1 MTRVKTGATKHRKHK
16 KVLAQT
22 KGHQGVRHT
31 LFRRANES
39 LLHALR
45 YSYLHRKR
53 KKNDMRKLWQIRIN
67 AASRQNGLSYSKLI
81 HGMKK
86 LNININRKLLADLAT
101 NEPTIFNSI
110 VELVKEKSAA

>member
-1 MTRVKTGATKHRKHK
+1 MTRIKTGAVKHRKHK

-31 LFRRANES
+31 
-39 LLHALR
+39 LR

-67 AASRQNGLSYSKLI
+67 AASRQNGLSYSRLI
-81 HGMKK
+81 YGMKK
-86 LNININRKLLADLAT
+86 LNININRKLLADLAI
-101 NEPTIFNSI
+101 NEPSTFNSI
-110 VELVKEKSAA
+110 VELVKEKAAA

>member
-1 MTRVKTGATKHRKHK
+1 MTRVKTGVIKHRKHK

-53 KKNDMRKLWQIRIN
+53 KKK
-67 AASRQNGLSYSKLI
+67 
-81 HGMKK
+81 
-86 LNININRKLLADLAT
+86 
-101 NEPTIFNSI
+101 
-110 VELVKEKSAA
+110 

>member
-1 MTRVKTGATKHRKHK
+1 MTRIKTGVVKHRRHK

-31 LFRRANES
+31 LFRIANES

-53 KKNDMRKLWQIRIN
+53 KKMICGNYGKLEF
-67 AASRQNGLSYSKLI
+67 
-81 HGMKK
+81 M
-86 LNININRKLLADLAT
+86 LLQDILDYH
-101 NEPTIFNSI
+101 I
-110 VELVKEKSAA
+110 VD